1 MFTLIGAIVGFVAM
15 LAARGRAGIA
25 AGLSML
31 GLLLG
36 AVYSVVFV
44 FEQAPTDAESAESF
58 ADRMLNIDWS
68 TSNWIALG
76 CAALPG
82 VAGALF
88 ARRD

>member
-1 MFTLIGAIVGFVAM
+1 MFTMGGAIVGFIAM

-25 AGLSML
+25 AGLAVL
-31 GLLLG
+31 GLVLG
-36 AVYSVVFV
+36 VMSSIVFAFEVVSRG
-44 FEQAPTDAESAESF
+44 AETPEKL
-58 ADRMLNIDWS
+58 MNIDWS
-68 TSNWIALG
+68 VSSWIALA